1 MTKQE
6 LVRLNINYDLEMGV
20 VFHWSKNRGWCPL
33 KRNVQN
39 DKKSIYYVFKHNKKT
54 VAVREDVII
63 KAFKEGD

>member
-6 LVRLNINYDLEMGV
+6 LIRLNINYDSEIGV
-20 VFHWSKNRGWCPL
+20 VFHWSKHRGWYPL

-39 DKKSIYYVFKHNKKT
+39 DKKSIYYVFKVNKKT

-63 KAFKEGD
+63 NAFKEE